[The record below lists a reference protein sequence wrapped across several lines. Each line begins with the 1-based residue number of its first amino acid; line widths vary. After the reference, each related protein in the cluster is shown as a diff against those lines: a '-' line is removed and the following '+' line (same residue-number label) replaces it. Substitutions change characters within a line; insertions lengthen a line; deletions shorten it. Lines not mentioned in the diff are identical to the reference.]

1 MFYIIF
7 ILNSF
12 YLRSL
17 CMLNKLKWKFTRFMY
32 GRYGV
37 DQLYKA
43 SVLLFIVLQVL
54 QVFVQNFF
62 LNVLIFALIFWTFYR
77 VFSKNIYARQKENQI
92 FLKFTRAIKSKGK
105 LFVRRLKDIDSYR
118 YRKCSACNTTLRLP
132 KKRGKHKARCPKCGH
147 LLEVKIWI

>member
-62 LNVLIFALIFWTFYR
+62 LNVLICALIFCTLVVSKYYSKFLSAR
-77 VFSKNIYARQKENQI
+77 VDSSVDILNFLQSI
-92 FLKFTRAIKSKGK
+92 F
-105 LFVRRLKDIDSYR
+105 
-118 YRKCSACNTTLRLP
+118 
-132 KKRGKHKARCPKCGH
+132 
-147 LLEVKIWI
+147 